1 MRMTLTLDDAL
12 VNELLADQAGKTK
25 REVIETALEDALR
38 DRRRKKA
45 LLHRGKII
53 LSGDAGDL
61 ERMRSES

>member
-1 MRMTLTLDDAL
+1 MRMTVTLDDAL

-45 LLHRGKII
+45 LLHRGKIN
-53 LSGDAGDL
+53 LSGDADDL
-61 ERMRSES
+61 GRMRSES